1 MRTINSTKL
10 TKNNVLA
17 KISQITIF
25 SYYMNIPETIIKH
38 CIDTGELIC
47 SPLRNDEHPTCGF
60 RYDNKGKLKFRDFS
74 GMFWGDCFDVVALVM
89 SKVYKQDI
97 DISNKNDFIKVLR
110 HITYVFKDIFYG
122 KEKDINLLNEI
133 NSAIID
139 IRNKKP
145 SIELVVRE
153 WNNNDVNYWNQFG
166 VTLQY
171 LNINFVY
178 AVDQYYINR
187 KVNPEPK
194 YYYNEL
200 DPCYAYLLGKD
211 KSGVDNIKLYFPN
224 REKGATR
231 FITNCNHLEGI
242 YNLNEDYY
250 DFIVITKSSKDRL
263 SIGNTIMNI
272 NSLYGGAIKYKIGI
286 INVPHETYRLKQN
299 EYDWLRNK
307 VDEHINI
314 ISFMDNDRV
323 GKLEAKWL
331 QDNYSI
337 VPIIIPKKYKVKDFA
352 ELYNTYNIRDIAKL
366 INYTIKKVIEYGR
379 TQIQHNGLPET
390 SNSLPY

>member
-1 MRTINSTKL
+1 MRTINSSKL

-25 SYYMNIPETIIKH
+25 SYYMNIPEAIIKH

-74 GMFWGDCFDVVALVM
+74 GMFWGDCFDVVALIM
-89 SKVYKQDI
+89 SKLYKEDI

-110 HITYVFKDIFYG
+110 HITIVFKDIFYG
-122 KEKDINLLNEI
+122 KEKDINLLNDI
-133 NSAIID
+133 NSTITEIK
-139 IRNKKP
+139 NKKP
-145 SIELVVRE
+145 NIELVVRD
-153 WNNNDVNYWNQFG
+153 WNQDDVNYWSQFG

-178 AVDQYYINR
+178 PVEQYYINR

-194 YYYNEL
+194 YFYRDT

-211 KSGVDNIKLYFPN
+211 KSGINNIKLYFPN

-263 SIGNTIMNI
+263 SIGSTIKNI
-272 NSLYGGAIKYKIGI
+272 NSLYGGAIKDKIGV

-299 EYDWLRNK
+299 EYDWLNNK
-307 VDEHINI
+307 VSGNTNI

-331 QDNYSI
+331 QDNYD
-337 VPIIIPKKYKVKDFA
+337 IIPVIIPRKYKAKDFS
-352 ELYNTYNIRDIAKL
+352 ELCLIYNIRDIAKL
-366 INYTIKKVIEYGR
+366 IINTLNKVKEYGR
-379 TQIQHNGLPET
+379 TKIQYNGLPET